1 MADDF
6 RLQEECQAL
15 QDLST
20 YSIDNEHDVRSMD
33 SGEVIAL
40 LEGMLKP
47 LTVAAKS
54 VMTPFP

>member
-40 LEGMLKP
+40 LEGMLRP
-47 LTVAAKS
+47 LTVAA
-54 VMTPFP
+54 V